1 VSRPCKSDPFAP
13 ATPTD
18 LFVGAAG
25 LVASEHATIGA
36 APSPAAPIK
45 KIVPLLQTIFN
56 SSCSADPKICS
67 SFLLG
72 G

>member
-1 VSRPCKSDPFAP
+1 MKK
-13 ATPTD
+13 
-18 LFVGAAG
+18 FVGMAG
-25 LVASEHATIGA
+25 DGA
-36 APSPAAPIK
+36 APTK